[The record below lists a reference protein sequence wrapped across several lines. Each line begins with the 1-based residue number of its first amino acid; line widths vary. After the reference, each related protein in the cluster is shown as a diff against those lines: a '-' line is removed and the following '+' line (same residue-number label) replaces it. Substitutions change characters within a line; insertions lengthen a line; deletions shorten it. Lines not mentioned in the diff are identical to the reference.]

1 MFVKTMTLCVLL
13 CNIHALI
20 FIPAFLVMWDYVG
33 SAVTGIGKNNK
44 VNPEEDLEPGDKAS
58 RSVSLSSPTAN
69 GKRTPAP
76 NPASGIP
83 PNDVIPE
90 DDEN

>member
-1 MFVKTMTLCVLL
+1 MTLCVLL
-13 CNIHALI
+13 CNIHALV

-33 SAVTGIGKNNK
+33 TTVSGLRKNNK
-44 VNPEEDLEPGDKAS
+44 INPEEDLEPGNKS
-58 RSVSLSSPTAN
+58 PRSMSLSSPTAN
-69 GKRTPAP
+69 GKRTPSP
-76 NPASGIP
+76 NRASGIP